1 MYSVTTT
8 RNWDTWY
15 VIVNII
21 CDIFK
26 FNFILTSS
34 HPYLFFN
41 QDRRSMTF
49 MGLLVD
55 EDGNL
60 IDYKND
66 KVLEKN
72 FINKRL
78 KENLEQNFVS
88 FKENYKSWKK

>member
-1 MYSVTTT
+1 
-8 RNWDTWY
+8 
-15 VIVNII
+15 
-21 CDIFK
+21 
-26 FNFILTSS
+26 
-34 HPYLFFN
+34 
-41 QDRRSMTF
+41 MTF
-49 MGLLVD
+49 MGLWVD

-78 KENLEQNFVS
+78 KENLERNFVS